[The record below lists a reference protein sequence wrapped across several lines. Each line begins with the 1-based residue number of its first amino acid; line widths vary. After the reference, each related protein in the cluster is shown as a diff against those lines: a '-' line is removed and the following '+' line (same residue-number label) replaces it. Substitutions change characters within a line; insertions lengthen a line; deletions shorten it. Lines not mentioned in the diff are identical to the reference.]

1 MTTIVAEE
9 NSNFEEKYYTGIL
22 FGLIKLLQNKKLKSV
37 AENFP
42 NQNPFDTS
50 GVTSGLAQSPCEP
63 TDLHLTTSGY
73 RSKPV
78 LKVRIYSNE
87 LTPLDDMA
95 LTDNFQLDGNVHAK
109 IKRQNLILISDFF
122 NVGAEK
128 ERFTVAVTLDMRS
141 IFNFR
146 SVECNSVGPLSALG
160 PFSSERVNGSLRNSS
175 FEGSTIDEVNEF
187 LKFIN
192 DSFTYS
198 REYKENL
205 ALEFHN
211 ALDLPVKADKIS
223 CPDPTNIET
232 IQSEPLQSLVNIAGP
247 SGHEF
252 HDFRNDENLPKVR
265 QDIGIRAKD
274 ISGLATIPPE
284 RPKSLV
290 MWDSSTEYVSS
301 PFESLAQSE
310 KARQVLAYNYNFY
323 ILSPIY

>member
-1 MTTIVAEE
+1 MEPFVPEQSMTVVAEE
-9 NSNFEEKYYTGIL
+9 NSNFEEKYYSGIL
-22 FGLIKLLQNKKLKSV
+22 FGLIKLLQNKKLQSV

-42 NQNPFDTS
+42 DQNNFDTS
-50 GVTSGLAQSPCEP
+50 GLLPA
-63 TDLHLTTSGY
+63 DLPSAAIKY

-95 LTDNFQLDGNVHAK
+95 LTENFQLDGNVHAK

-128 ERFTVAVTLDMRS
+128 ERFTVAVTLDMQS
-141 IFNFR
+141 IFNFH
-146 SVECNSVGPLSALG
+146 SVECNSVGPLGALG
-160 PFSSERVNGSLRNSS
+160 QFNPLNSERVKGSLRNSS

-205 ALEFHN
+205 ALEFNN
-211 ALDLPVKADKIS
+211 ALDIKPDINQECS
-223 CPDPTNIET
+223 DPTCIES
-232 IQSEPLQSLVNIAGP
+232 IDPEPQSIVPGP

-252 HDFRNDENLPKVR
+252 TDFGQSTSECSSQILETDIATLPAV
-265 QDIGIRAKD
+265 
-274 ISGLATIPPE
+274 SGSLPE

-290 MWDSSTEYVSS
+290 MWDSTTEYVSS

>member
-1 MTTIVAEE
+1 MARIVAEE
-9 NSNFEEKYYTGIL
+9 ETNFEEKYYSGIL

-42 NQNPFDTS
+42 SQNHFDN
-50 GVTSGLAQSPCEP
+50 SGLAEP
-63 TDLHLTTSGY
+63 TSGHTEQSNLPITSTRY

-146 SVECNSVGPLSALG
+146 SVECNSVGPLSAFG
-160 PFSSERVNGSLRNSS
+160 PFDTERVTGSLRNSS

-205 ALEFHN
+205 ALEFNN
-211 ALDLPVKADKIS
+211 ALDITGKSDTIS
-223 CPDPTNIET
+223 CTDPICIES
-232 IQSEPLQSLVNIAGP
+232 IEPLQSITNIAGP
-247 SGHEF
+247 SSGHEF
-252 HDFRNDENLPKVR
+252 PDFAHDESLPH
-265 QDIGIRAKD
+265 IGEMIETKAKD
-274 ISGLATIPPE
+274 ISDIATIPPE

-290 MWDSSTEYVSS
+290 MWDSTTEYVSS

>member
-1 MTTIVAEE
+1 MTTIVAKE
-9 NSNFEEKYYTGIL
+9 NSNFEEKYYSGIL
-22 FGLIKLLQNKKLKSV
+22 FGLIKLLQNKKLQSV
-37 AENFP
+37 AENFTD
-42 NQNPFDTS
+42 QNTFDTS
-50 GVTSGLAQSPCEP
+50 GLLPA
-63 TDLHLTTSGY
+63 DLPSSAIKY

-95 LTDNFQLDGNVHAK
+95 LTENFQLDGNVHAK

-141 IFNFR
+141 IFNFH
-146 SVECNSVGPLSALG
+146 SVECNSVGPLGALG
-160 PFSSERVNGSLRNSS
+160 QFHPLNSERVKGSLRNSS

-205 ALEFHN
+205 ALEFNN
-211 ALDLPVKADKIS
+211 ALDIKTDKVS
-223 CPDPTNIET
+223 DPACIE
-232 IQSEPLQSLVNIAGP
+232 SLEPEPLQTIIAGP

-252 HDFRNDENLPKVR
+252 ADFGNASDDCSTSQMGQIIEAG
-265 QDIGIRAKD
+265 DIAEIA
-274 ISGLATIPPE
+274 IPPE

-290 MWDSSTEYVSS
+290 MWDSTTEYVSS
-301 PFESLAQSE
+301 PFETLAQSE